1 MAVGIYVLDSIYVPD
16 NSDKLSPDQT
26 WRRLLEDLFLTRPW
40 TWALSLAHSLQF
52 GPKKKKA
59 FRVSLVKIL
68 PTLDTL
74 LKFPIPHS
82 SQLITLACL
91 QQDSCWIRLA
101 KIHLALM
108 FAFSNFL
115 STDSQS
121 CSLVINPHFS
131 SFYSDLS
138 SVSFPFFK
146 KVFLTIFKKCLNKF
160 FLNTSHIFYTDRW
173 KNQMRWILTPF
184 IIVAL
189 ANIYWVLAI
198 NQVMY

>member
-101 KIHLALM
+101 TIHLALM

-121 CSLVINPHFS
+121 CSLVINPHFFHS
-131 SFYSDLS
+131 IQIWAQSP
-138 SVSFPFFK
+138 FPFSK
-146 KVFLTIFKKCLNKF
+146 KSSLPYLKSV
-160 FLNTSHIFYTDRW
+160 
-173 KNQMRWILTPF
+173 WINF
-184 IIVAL
+184 S
-189 ANIYWVLAI
+189 
-198 NQVMY
+198 

>member
-1 MAVGIYVLDSIYVPD
+1 MRDIHKAVNKWLLVFMCWIVFMSLITVT
-16 NSDKLSPDQT
+16 KLSPDQT
-26 WRRLLEDLFLTRPW
+26 WRKLLGDLFLTRPW
-40 TWALSLAHSLQF
+40 TWALSLAHSIWAK
-52 GPKKKKA
+52 KKKKA

-108 FAFSNFL
+108 FTFSNFL

-121 CSLVINPHFS
+121 CSLVINPHLS

-138 SVSFPFFK
+138 SVSFPFLK
-146 KVFLTIFKKCLNKF
+146 KSLPY
-160 FLNTSHIFYTDRW
+160 HI
-173 KNQMRWILTPF
+173 
-184 IIVAL
+184 
-189 ANIYWVLAI
+189 
-198 NQVMY
+198 